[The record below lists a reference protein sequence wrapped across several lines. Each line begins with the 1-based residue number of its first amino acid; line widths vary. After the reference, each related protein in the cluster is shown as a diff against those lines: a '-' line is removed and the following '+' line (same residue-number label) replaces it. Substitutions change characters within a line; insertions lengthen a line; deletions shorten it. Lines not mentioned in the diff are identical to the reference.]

1 MNAKRRRGD
10 EEVIMRL
17 NENARFIFLTVGV
30 FCLTLGAAVLLLSLI
45 ERAFF
50 AMSFVGLCVRLSSIA
65 IALGAI
71 LLLFS
76 RRGSI

>member
-1 MNAKRRRGD
+1 
-10 EEVIMRL
+10 VIMRL
-17 NENARFIFLTVGV
+17 NENARFIFLTLGV

-76 RRGSI
+76 RRRLR